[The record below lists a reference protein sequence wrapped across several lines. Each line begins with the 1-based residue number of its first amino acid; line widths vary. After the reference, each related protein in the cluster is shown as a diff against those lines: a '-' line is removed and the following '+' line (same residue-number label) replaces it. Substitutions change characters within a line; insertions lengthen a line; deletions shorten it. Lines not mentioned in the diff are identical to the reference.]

1 MEGIKKSHRAEMP
14 ELEVEYRIKSMDEVD
29 LVLDEKDALNESKR
43 CLSCCRLCYN
53 KDEIAISS

>member
-1 MEGIKKSHRAEMP
+1 MP
-14 ELEVEYRIKSMDEVD
+14 ELEVEDRIKSMDEVD

-53 KDEIAISS
+53 RDEIAISS